1 VLFIAR
7 LMTAAEPF
15 IPLAVMFNPVVA
27 TGTAVNFFVMGALV
41 GLSIYTPIYF
51 EAVAGL
57 TASQSGFALIALMGG
72 TVTGAQVA
80 GRIMAWYEHYKR
92 GAVGGLALA
101 TVALTVLA
109 ATAAW
114 QPLSGFLILL
124 TLTGLGLGTIFPVT
138 TVAIQNAVE
147 PHQLGTT
154 TAAFN
159 FFRSL
164 GSAILVA
171 VFGAILLGMLGVAGQ
186 PISSVEM
193 LVADAAARGTPIA
206 PVFGIL
212 FAAGALTLAIGFVCL
227 LAMEE
232 RPLRAY

>member
-1 VLFIAR
+1 
-7 LMTAAEPF
+7 
-15 IPLAVMFNPVVA
+15 
-27 TGTAVNFFVMGALV
+27 MGVLV

-57 TASQSGFALIALMGG
+57 TASQSGLALIALMGG
-72 TVTGAQVA
+72 TVTGAQIA
-80 GRIMAWYEHYKR
+80 GRIMAWYQHYKR
-92 GAVGGLALA
+92 GAVWGLVLS

-114 QPLSGFLILL
+114 QPLSGFLVLL
-124 TLTGLGLGTIFPVT
+124 ALTGLGLGTIFPVT

-171 VFGAILLGMLGVAGQ
+171 VFGAILLGMLGVSGQ
-186 PISSVEM
+186 SIASLDM
-193 LVADAAARGTPIA
+193 LVSDAAARGIPIA
-206 PVFGIL
+206 PVFGML
-212 FAAGALTLAIGFVCL
+212 FAAGALILAIGLACL

-232 RPLRAY
+232 KPLRDR

>member
-1 VLFIAR
+1 
-7 LMTAAEPF
+7 
-15 IPLAVMFNPVVA
+15 
-27 TGTAVNFFVMGALV
+27 
-41 GLSIYTPIYF
+41 
-51 EAVAGL
+51 
-57 TASQSGFALIALMGG
+57 
-72 TVTGAQVA
+72 
-80 GRIMAWYEHYKR
+80 MAWYEHYKR
-92 GAVGGLALA
+92 GPVAGLIVSIAALAL
-101 TVALTVLA
+101 LA
-109 ATAAW
+109 ATAAS
-114 QPLSGFLILL
+114 QPLWGFLVLL

-171 VFGAILLGMLGVAGQ
+171 VFGAILLGMLGVGGQ
-186 PISSVEM
+186 PIASLDM

-212 FAAGALTLAIGFVCL
+212 FGAGALTLAIGFVCL

-232 RPLRAY
+232 RPLRGDT